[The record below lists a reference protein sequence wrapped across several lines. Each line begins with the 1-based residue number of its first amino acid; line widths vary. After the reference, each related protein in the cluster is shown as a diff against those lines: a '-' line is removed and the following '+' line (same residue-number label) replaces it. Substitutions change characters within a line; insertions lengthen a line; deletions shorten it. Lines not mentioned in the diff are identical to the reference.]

1 MSNQDY
7 NKRIQIAL
15 QKAGSLVSDLENSS
29 MYVKHKG
36 DGPVTEMDH
45 KLNQLLYDELF
56 DQEEG
61 WLSEES
67 TDDLSR
73 LSRENVW
80 IIDPIDGTHQFIKGV
95 PEWAISVA
103 ISQNGN
109 IIEGGMLNPWANQLF
124 KLNENG
130 AVELNGDP
138 VSVTDKKNLSDVVVL
153 TSRGEIR
160 WGNWDRYQN
169 SEFKI
174 STVGS
179 IAYRLGLVASG
190 IADAT
195 VSLEPKNEW
204 DIAAGACL
212 VENSGG
218 VISDLKGNK
227 ITFNNKNTLIG
238 GLIAAGPRT
247 HAKLLDIINST
258 PSNIWLPNH

>member
-73 LSRENVW
+73 LSREYVW

-179 IAYRLGLVASG
+179 LAYRLGLVASG
-190 IADAT
+190 IA
-195 VSLEPKNEW
+195 
-204 DIAAGACL
+204 
-212 VENSGG
+212 
-218 VISDLKGNK
+218 
-227 ITFNNKNTLIG
+227 
-238 GLIAAGPRT
+238 
-247 HAKLLDIINST
+247 
-258 PSNIWLPNH
+258 

>member
-1 MSNQDY
+1 MSNRDY

-15 QKAGSLVSDLENSS
+15 QKAGDLVSELENST
-29 MYVKHKG
+29 MYIKHKG

-56 DQEEG
+56 DKEEG

-73 LSRENVW
+73 LSKSNVW

-95 PEWAISVA
+95 AEWAISVA
-103 ISQNGN
+103 LSNNGH
-109 IIEGGMLNPWANQLF
+109 IVEAGMLNPWTNQLF
-124 KLNENG
+124 LLNKAG
-130 AVELNGDP
+130 SVELNGNK
-138 VSVTDKKNLSDVVVL
+138 VSVTDKLDLSDVIVL

-160 WGNWDRYQN
+160 WGNWDKFQN

-174 STVGS
+174 NTMGS

-204 DIAAGACL
+204 DVAAGTYL
-212 VENSGG
+212 VETSGG
-218 VISDLKGNK
+218 VVSDLKGNRLN
-227 ITFNNKNTLIG
+227 FNNKNTLIDG
-238 GLIAAGPRT
+238 IIAAGPIT
-247 HAKLLDIINST
+247 HERLLNIINSK

>member
-195 VSLEPKNEW
+195 VSF
-204 DIAAGACL
+204 CL
-212 VENSGG
+212 LYTSP
-218 VISDLKGNK
+218 S
-227 ITFNNKNTLIG
+227 
-238 GLIAAGPRT
+238 PR
-247 HAKLLDIINST
+247 D
-258 PSNIWLPNH
+258 

>member
-1 MSNQDY
+1 
-7 NKRIQIAL
+7 
-15 QKAGSLVSDLENSS
+15 
-29 MYVKHKG
+29 
-36 DGPVTEMDH
+36 
-45 KLNQLLYDELF
+45 
-56 DQEEG
+56 
-61 WLSEES
+61 
-67 TDDLSR
+67 
-73 LSRENVW
+73 
-80 IIDPIDGTHQFIKGV
+80 
-95 PEWAISVA
+95 
-103 ISQNGN
+103 
-109 IIEGGMLNPWANQLF
+109 MLNPWANQLF

-190 IADAT
+190 IAAAT

>member
-1 MSNQDY
+1 M
-7 NKRIQIAL
+7 
-15 QKAGSLVSDLENSS
+15 SDLENSS

-45 KLNQLLYDELF
+45 KLNDLLYDELF
-56 DQEEG
+56 DEEEG

-80 IIDPIDGTHQFIKGV
+80 IIDPIDGTHQFIKGI

-124 KLNENG
+124 NLNENG
-130 AVELNGDP
+130 SVELNGDP

-160 WGNWDRYQN
+160 WGTWDRYQN
-169 SEFKI
+169 SDFKI

-179 IAYRLGLVASG
+179 L
-190 IADAT
+190 
-195 VSLEPKNEW
+195 SL
-204 DIAAGACL
+204 IH
-212 VENSGG
+212 
-218 VISDLKGNK
+218 I
-227 ITFNNKNTLIG
+227 
-238 GLIAAGPRT
+238 
-247 HAKLLDIINST
+247 
-258 PSNIWLPNH
+258 

>member
-190 IADAT
+190 IA
-195 VSLEPKNEW
+195 
-204 DIAAGACL
+204 
-212 VENSGG
+212 
-218 VISDLKGNK
+218 
-227 ITFNNKNTLIG
+227 
-238 GLIAAGPRT
+238 
-247 HAKLLDIINST
+247 
-258 PSNIWLPNH
+258 

>member
-80 IIDPIDGTHQFIKGV
+80 IIDPIDGTHQF
-95 PEWAISVA
+95 
-103 ISQNGN
+103 
-109 IIEGGMLNPWANQLF
+109 
-124 KLNENG
+124 
-130 AVELNGDP
+130 
-138 VSVTDKKNLSDVVVL
+138 LS
-153 TSRGEIR
+153 
-160 WGNWDRYQN
+160 
-169 SEFKI
+169 
-174 STVGS
+174 
-179 IAYRLGLVASG
+179 
-190 IADAT
+190 
-195 VSLEPKNEW
+195 
-204 DIAAGACL
+204 
-212 VENSGG
+212 
-218 VISDLKGNK
+218 
-227 ITFNNKNTLIG
+227 LIH
-238 GLIAAGPRT
+238 I
-247 HAKLLDIINST
+247 
-258 PSNIWLPNH
+258 